1 MIASEVFV
9 TCTVTGGARV
19 LEATQTRERSGLLER
34 CQDARDTRQS
44 ARDRRHARVR

>member
-9 TCTVTGGARV
+9 TCAVTGGARV
-19 LEATQTRERSGLLER
+19 LDATQTRERSGLLER
-34 CQDARDTRQS
+34 RQD